1 MTTGAESRLEYIY
14 SRENRKVIFCVWLQ
28 TWCFL
33 TTYQDLWAPV
43 EEWGD
48 EVGEL
53 TRVELAFVAQ
63 VAPKEEGEEV
73 GRREH
78 LSYFVA
84 RGRWSG

>member
-1 MTTGAESRLEYIY
+1 MTTGAESRLEHIC
-14 SRENRKVIFCVWLQ
+14 SRENRKVFFCVWLQ

-33 TTYQDLWAPV
+33 TTYPGLWAPV

-53 TRVELAFVAQ
+53 THVELAFVAQ
-63 VAPKEEGEEV
+63 VALKEEGEEV
-73 GRREH
+73 GRGKH

-84 RGRWSG
+84 QGG